1 MTGGAALG
9 MLVDPLSPDDGR
21 DMPTSTVQVCADHRG
36 GWEIELPD
44 RDDHVFCATLHE
56 ARALAFRLARQMPP
70 CDLVV
75 RDAYDRV
82 LQHELI
88 ETSSIR

>member
-1 MTGGAALG
+1 MTDAAAPE
-9 MLVDPLSPDDGR
+9 MLVGPPVPENGR
-21 DMPTSTVQVCADHRG
+21 EMPTSTVQVCADHRG

-44 RDDHVFCATLHE
+44 RDDHVSCATLHE
-56 ARALAFRLARQMPP
+56 ARALAFRLAAQMPP

-75 RDAYDRV
+75 RDAYERV

-88 ETSSIR
+88 ERA